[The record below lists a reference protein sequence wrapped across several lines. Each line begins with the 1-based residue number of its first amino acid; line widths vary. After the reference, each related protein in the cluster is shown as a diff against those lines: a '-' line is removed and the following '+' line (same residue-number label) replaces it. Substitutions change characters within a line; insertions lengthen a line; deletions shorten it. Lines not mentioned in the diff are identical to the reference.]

1 MRNFRNKLYGRA
13 GIQHTWFHIILSVW
27 EFFWDLRSETVTNCY
42 SSFFYIYI
50 SFLKRL
56 DAQALSCRQH
66 GFSSLNVVTS
76 WPESLVDKLK

>member
-1 MRNFRNKLYGRA
+1 MVERVYNIHGFISYSLFGSSSGTSGRRPLQ
-13 GIQHTWFHIILSVW
+13 IVILA
-27 EFFWDLRSETVTNCY
+27 FFM
-42 SSFFYIYI
+42 YI
-50 SFLKRL
+50 SFFKRL